1 MPEIYEYPTASFDP
15 SRRILYTNESPDIV
29 RLSGIFL
36 RNVEVS
42 FSEDRRVMFIEGERP
57 VFNLIGYREGVRY
70 EESFG
75 PEDPLPVKWKIE
87 TPNFFRSLF
96 GKPPRRY
103 VSEWY
108 ETVKRERY
116 SAEVTNFMIVF

>member
-15 SRRILYTNESPDIV
+15 TRRILYANDNPS
-29 RLSGIFL
+29 LSSCVFL

-57 VFNLIGYREGVRY
+57 VFDLVGYREGVRY
-70 EESFG
+70 EASFG
-75 PEDPLPVKWKIE
+75 PEDPLPVKWNIE
-87 TPNFFRSLF
+87 MNFFRSLF

-103 VSEWY
+103 VSGWY

>member
-1 MPEIYEYPTASFDP
+1 MSEIYEYPTASFDP
-15 SRRILYTNESPDIV
+15 SRRILYANDTPTSSS
-29 RLSGIFL
+29 RIFL

-57 VFNLIGYREGVRY
+57 VFDLVGYREGVRY
-70 EESFG
+70 ETSFG
-75 PEDPLPVKWKIE
+75 PEDPLPVKWEIE
-87 TPNFFRSLF
+87 TLNFFRKLF
-96 GKPPRRY
+96 GKTSRRY
-103 VSEWY
+103 VYGWY